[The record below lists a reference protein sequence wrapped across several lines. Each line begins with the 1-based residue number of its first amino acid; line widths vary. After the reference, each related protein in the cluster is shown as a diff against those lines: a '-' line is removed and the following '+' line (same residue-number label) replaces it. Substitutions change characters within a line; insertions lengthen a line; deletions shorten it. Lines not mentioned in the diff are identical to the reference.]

1 MCLFKIFLTY
11 VGVLFL
17 ISNFRRVLNALCLLL
32 GNSPAYEFYM
42 PTFRNILF
50 HLHRQIGAKN
60 DWVRPSQTEL
70 TLSLSLSLTH
80 YLSLTLSN
88 SLSLTNTRTHAL
100 THSLTHPP
108 TTTLAHS
115 LSLSHSHTVS
125 HSCV

>member
-88 SLSLTNTRTHAL
+88 SLSHQHTHAR

-108 TTTLAHS
+108 THYHTRSLTLS
-115 LSLSHSHTVS
+115 LSLTH
-125 HSCV
+125 C